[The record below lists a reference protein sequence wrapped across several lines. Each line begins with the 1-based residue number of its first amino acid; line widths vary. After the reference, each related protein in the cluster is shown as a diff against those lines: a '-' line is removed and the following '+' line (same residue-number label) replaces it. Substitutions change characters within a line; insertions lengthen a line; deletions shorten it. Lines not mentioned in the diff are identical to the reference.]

1 MSRAPRVVIADEQ
14 PTMRVSVRQL
24 LERDA
29 FTICGEASD
38 AAAAVAAAFRE
49 SPDLCLISL
58 PIRGDG
64 MWATGQIATALPQT
78 SVVILTT
85 SESRV
90 DLLDAIRAGAVGY
103 LLTGMNDER
112 LTSALRGVLAGEAAI
127 PRTLVARLVLELQT
141 HARGRMIASE
151 NGPVDLTNR
160 ETEVMELM
168 CEGLSTGE
176 MAERLV
182 VSPVTVRRHISEIV
196 GKLGVDDREAAV
208 ALVGGRIQSGFN

>member
-1 MSRAPRVVIADEQ
+1 
-14 PTMRVSVRQL
+14 MRVSVRQL

-29 FTICGEASD
+29 FSICGEASD

-49 SPDLCLISL
+49 SPDLCLISV

-78 SVVILTT
+78 SVVILTA

-127 PRTLVARLVLELQT
+127 FYSHWFTNVSFLWYNVLGCGVVVATALVISFFEDRARTLR
-141 HARGRMIASE
+141 R
-151 NGPVDLTNR
+151 
-160 ETEVMELM
+160 
-168 CEGLSTGE
+168 
-176 MAERLV
+176 AE
-182 VSPVTVRRHISEIV
+182 
-196 GKLGVDDREAAV
+196 
-208 ALVGGRIQSGFN
+208 